1 MGPHNCRFFF
11 LLYQVAKVTPIRDEG
26 VGLLSNMAESSC
38 NEQVCLRKR
47 RCQLTFACAGPGGH
61 TSELPQ
67 AKAPM
72 TKFLQADG
80 MGECDSC
87 CRRTTLILC
96 LGTPLGMEREELC
109 PRISH
114 RLSTRHF
121 WGYSTLQRNT
131 FATKHLPSHMYSST
145 FSLFNLLVAFSFPG
159 WY

>member
-11 LLYQVAKVTPIRDEG
+11 LLYQVAKVTPTRDEG
-26 VGLLSNMAESSC
+26 VGPLSNMAESSC

-67 AKAPM
+67 AKAHM

-96 LGTPLGMEREELC
+96 LGTPPGRSCALGSLTDFLQGISGGTQLFRETPSL
-109 PRISH
+109 PNISLH
-114 RLSTRHF
+114 TCTHPL
-121 WGYSTLQRNT
+121 
-131 FATKHLPSHMYSST
+131 
-145 FSLFNLLVAFSFPG
+145 SLFSIC
-159 WY
+159 